1 MRNSICSNMIFVCSL
16 VIVFQSFLSSDFS
29 QGGNDTS
36 QNEHIIGQNSGRR
49 QYTLFQGHS
58 GPVYAA
64 TFSVAGD
71 FLLSS
76 SADKT
81 SMLIWSQLNDLLFF
95 PDSVFTF
102 DSLLRCFTFK
112 YEKIGYTWQTPTITT
127 FLKTWFFFFLSIDSV
142 KYFTLTVYRN

>member
-1 MRNSICSNMIFVCSL
+1 MIFICLL
-16 VIVFQSFLSSDFS
+16 VIIVQSFLSSDFS
-29 QGGNDTS
+29 HGGNDTS

-64 TFSVAGD
+64 TFSEAGD

-81 SMLIWSQLNDLLFF
+81 SML
-95 PDSVFTF
+95 V
-102 DSLLRCFTFK
+102 
-112 YEKIGYTWQTPTITT
+112 
-127 FLKTWFFFFLSIDSV
+127 
-142 KYFTLTVYRN
+142 